1 MNSLDKE
8 ELMRNLEY
16 VRCILMHEILSQV
29 AAVTHPGDSDN
40 VFENVFF
47 SRMPNRNI
55 FSLVRSCAA
64 LVCKEGCDVLRI
76 HAQTGPDQLNPE
88 RPLATRSTCIHFHG
102 HESMNSLSRLS
113 RILFDFDAVYIYH
126 QGDPCSNDM

>member
-8 ELMRNLEY
+8 EVMRNLEC
-16 VRCILMHEILSQV
+16 VRCILTHEILSQV

-76 HAQTGPDQLNPE
+76 HAQTGPDQLLDVSHAFNMCSIFFITVTSRRILSLE
-88 RPLATRSTCIHFHG
+88 R
-102 HESMNSLSRLS
+102 NSL
-113 RILFDFDAVYIYH
+113 
-126 QGDPCSNDM
+126 